1 MRSLLLRN
9 RLFRS
14 HARKAFDLQL
24 RTFPGI
30 LIKTGSELD
39 APRFQFISLLQ
50 IFSFGGYCSGEIVDP
65 DQPIDIHML
74 DTNTYRWISVKAHGC
89 EADDDDDRME
99 EDDMEPL
106 RSLPYQRYGHTVCA
120 YRGRAYLWG
129 GRNDDYGASSTLH
142 EFDPV
147 LLRWRIV
154 PVEGRVPPAR
164 DGHSAVVV
172 GDRMFLFGGFEEDLQ
187 RFSQETYVFDFLTN
201 RWSEFNTTGQPPLWR
216 DFHTAVAIDSKMY
229 IFGGRSDHTGQFHST
244 RDMYDERLKA
254 LDLRTGEWSDPICNG
269 VGPTGRRSHSAWTY
283 GGKMYIFGG
292 YLGTQNMH
300 YDDLFSFDPQ
310 TNHWEK
316 IKTSGPM
323 PSARRRQCTVVVGSR
338 VFLFGGTMPVK
349 NSSGTPS
356 GLADLA
362 DLYVLDYAPSLKH
375 LAAGVVLRNNF
386 HKIYANYIPRD
397 LK

>member
-1 MRSLLLRN
+1 MFVFYYLKDGGSRCGIHFRGSEI
-9 RLFRS
+9 RLEPFFEYAFRS
-14 HARKAFDLQL
+14 IRLQV
-24 RTFPGI
+24 
-30 LIKTGSELD
+30 
-39 APRFQFISLLQ
+39 
-50 IFSFGGYCSGEIVDP
+50 FSFGGYCSGETVDP
-65 DQPIDIHML
+65 EQPIDIHML
-74 DTNTYRWISVKAHGC
+74 DTRNPGGYSSSND
-89 EADDDDDRME
+89 E
-99 EDDMEPL
+99 MEPL

-229 IFGGRSDHTGQFHST
+229 IFGGRSDYTGQVSETFHST

-300 YDDLFSFDPQ
+300 YDDLFSFDPS

-316 IKTSGPM
+316 IKMFAALRCKPGSPHSGGFQLRSNDRIVDCSIFPD
-323 PSARRRQCTVVVGSR
+323 
-338 VFLFGGTMPVK
+338 FELF
-349 NSSGTPS
+349 
-356 GLADLA
+356 
-362 DLYVLDYAPSLKH
+362 
-375 LAAGVVLRNNF
+375 
-386 HKIYANYIPRD
+386 
-397 LK
+397 

>member
-1 MRSLLLRN
+1 
-9 RLFRS
+9 
-14 HARKAFDLQL
+14 
-24 RTFPGI
+24 
-30 LIKTGSELD
+30 
-39 APRFQFISLLQ
+39 
-50 IFSFGGYCSGEIVDP
+50 
-65 DQPIDIHML
+65 ML
-74 DTNTYRWISVKAHGC
+74 DTNTYRWIFIKAHS
-89 EADDDDDRME
+89 DVQDDDRME
-99 EDDMEPL
+99 GDNMESS

-142 EFDPV
+142 EFDPM
-147 LLRWRIV
+147 LLRWRVV

-172 GDRMFLFGGFEEDLQ
+172 GDRMYLFGGFEEDLQ
-187 RFSQETYVFDFLTN
+187 RFSQETYVFDFQTN
-201 RWSEFNTTGQPPLWR
+201 RWSELNTTGQPPLWR
-216 DFHTAVAIDSKMY
+216 DFHTAVAINSKMY

-254 LDLRTGEWSDPICNG
+254 LDLRTGEWSEPICSG
-269 VGPTGRRSHSAWTY
+269 VSPTGRRSHSAWTY

-300 YDDLFSFDPQ
+300 YDDLFSFDPS

-316 IKTSGPM
+316 IKTSGRM
-323 PSARRRQCTVVVGSR
+323 PSARRRQCTVVVDSR

-349 NSSGTPS
+349 NPSGTPS

-375 LAAGVVLRNNF
+375 LAAGVVLRHNL
-386 HKIYANYIPRD
+386 HKTYADHIPLD
-397 LK
+397 LSRELWAMTTPNAISTPFTQRHDALG